1 MDDIFGTKTTKQ
13 GKKAKDTTHEW
24 DMSMDTLS
32 SVAICDSTHEVWVY
46 TTDFSDDGAI
56 TPGEDNII
64 VSFVGTDTA
73 GAGCVGDVLMSGLKI
88 FTDPVDWYTTV
99 TTGFGGAL
107 ADSSWVG
114 RDSAFGEAAVSSGA
128 TDVIV
133 GVGDA
138 VLDIPSNAGKIW
150 THYTG
155 WGNDDDDDDV
165 CYITTAVMKAE
176 GNNNSPELTS
186 MRKLRDRYGN
196 WFAADEVREYYQ
208 IAPRIVANI
217 NRSSNSSQIYKQLHS
232 EYIVPAHQQVTQG
245 NYGTAHKIYK
255 NMVNY
260 TRRFAAT
267 ESGLSC
273 FDDVTGQIF
282 HNSNGRGHKISIKIT
297 CNGETMYDTEMAG
310 SDKREKSGDNLLYL
324 GTNKSFKIT
333 KPGTWKVNVESLSSH
348 AECATPELDET
359 WTIYVPK
366 PAGWDE
372 SAPVIRTQTED
383 VKAITTDV
391 NKKLKDLGLKEGTDP
406 LSIFAG
412 IVIGGGILTWGL
424 LSYLGSDSGEEDTE
438 STE

>member
-13 GKKAKDTTHEW
+13 GKKAKDTTDEW
-24 DMSMDTLS
+24 SVGSVTL
-32 SVAICDSTHEVWVY
+32 CDSKHEVWVY
-46 TTDFSDDGAI
+46 TTDFLNDGAI

-88 FTDPVDWYTTV
+88 FTDPVDWITTV
-99 TTGFGGAL
+99 GTGL
-107 ADSSWVG
+107 AHEDSPIGRGSLVG
-114 RDSAFGEAAVSSGA
+114 DAAVDSGA
-128 TDVIV
+128 AGAIV

-267 ESGLSC
+267 ESGQGC
-273 FDDVTGQIF
+273 FDDLGGTVF
-282 HNSNGRGHKISIKIT
+282 HNANGRGHKVSIKIT
-297 CNGETMYDTEMAG
+297 CNGETMYDTELAG

-324 GTNKSFKIT
+324 GSNKSFKIT
-333 KPGTWKVNVESLSSH
+333 KPGTWKVTVESLSSH
-348 AECATPELDET
+348 AECATPELDKT
-359 WTIYVPK
+359 WTINVPK
-366 PAGWDE
+366 PADWDE
-372 SAPVIRTQTED
+372 SAPVIQTQTED
-383 VKAITTDV
+383 VKAITTEV
-391 NKKLKDLGLKEGTDP
+391 NAKLKDLGLKEGTDP

>member
-1 MDDIFGTKTTKQ
+1 MEDIFGTKTTKQ
-13 GKKAKDTTHEW
+13 GSKG
-24 DMSMDTLS
+24 S
-32 SVAICDSTHEVWVY
+32 SETDSGALCDSKHEVWVY
-46 TTDFSDDGAI
+46 TTDYLNDGSI

-64 VSFVGTDTA
+64 VSFVGTDSSGT
-73 GAGCVGDVLMSGLKI
+73 GCVGDILSGGLKI
-88 FTDPVDWYTTV
+88 FTDPVDWYSTV
-99 TTGFGGAL
+99 TTGFGEAL
-107 ADSSWVG
+107 ADEDSWIG
-114 RDSAFGEAAVSSGA
+114 RDSVIGDAAVDSGVA
-128 TDVIV
+128 GGIV
-133 GVGDA
+133 AVGDA

-150 THYTG
+150 DHYT
-155 WGNDDDDDDV
+155 DD

-208 IAPRIVANI
+208 IAPLIVANI
-217 NRSSNSSQIYKQLHS
+217 NRSSKSSQIYKKLHS

-260 TRRFAAT
+260 TRRFAAD
-267 ESGLSC
+267 SGQSC
-273 FDDVTGQIF
+273 FDDFGGTVL

-333 KPGTWKVNVESLSSH
+333 KPGTWRVTVESLSSH
-348 AECATPELDET
+348 AECATPTLDKT
-359 WTIYVPK
+359 WTINVPK

-372 SAPVIRTQTED
+372 SAPTIQTQTQE
-383 VKAITTDV
+383 VKAITTEI
-391 NKKLKDLGLKEGTDP
+391 NSQLKQLGIKEGTDP
-406 LSIFAG
+406 LTIFAG
-412 IVIGGGILTWGL
+412 IVIGGGILTFGL
-424 LSYLGSDSGEEDTE
+424 LSYLGSDSKKEEDSE
-438 STE
+438 